1 MPFLLIMMERD
12 NNGFTLIELLV
23 VIAIIGILAAIAI
36 PAYLGQRAKARAGA
50 MEQSFVNTR
59 QELQAW
65 INDLGSREPLLIF
78 VNVTMRDCYAH
89 QDRLLGDS
97 NGDGT
102 PDADICLLRYSI
114 PRTGT
119 YANITDI
126 CNLYIN
132 QSIALNQRSPYS
144 SIDTLFDPA
153 LKNTPT
159 SGKIVLYPIN
169 ATNTIQMIAATRRTD
184 GAVGET
190 FAASLMA
197 GE

>member
-1 MPFLLIMMERD
+1 MER

-36 PAYLGQRAKARAGA
+36 PAYLGQREKARAGA
-50 MEQSFVNTR
+50 MEKSFVNTR
-59 QELQAW
+59 QELQTW
-65 INDLGSREPLLIF
+65 VNDLGAREPLLIF
-78 VNVTMRDCYAH
+78 VDVTTRNCYAH

-97 NGDGT
+97 NGDGI
-102 PDADICLLRYSI
+102 PDTDICQLRYNI
-114 PRTGT
+114 PRTNT
-119 YANITDI
+119 YATITDI

-144 SIDTLFDPA
+144 SRETLFDPV
-153 LKNTPT
+153 LKSTPT

-169 ATNTIQMIAATRRTD
+169 ATNTIQVIAATRRTD
-184 GAVGET
+184 GAVGQT
-190 FAASLMA
+190 FVASLMA

>member
-1 MPFLLIMMERD
+1 MTTTMDRN

-23 VIAIIGILAAIAI
+23 VVAIIGILAAIAI
-36 PAYLGQRAKARAGA
+36 PAYLGQREKARAGA
-50 MEQSFVNTR
+50 MESSFVNSR

-65 INDLGSREPLLIF
+65 VSDLGSLEPILIS
-78 VNVTMRDCYAH
+78 VNAIVKNCYAH

-97 NGDGT
+97 NGDGI

-159 SGKIVLYPIN
+159 SGKIVLYPVN

-190 FAASLMA
+190 FAAFLMA